1 LWDEQVL
8 SFEENFQERLK
19 MELLLVNALMIE
31 SRAYMGVKYSLAS
44 PKENWYEREERLSK
58 LPNWRKQPWFCGPG
72 SKFIKLLVQAYCCDH
87 PSLSASSLTLLSEK
101 VLRDPFSLTAL
112 PAGYNDNL
120 NKGTI
125 YVINDESKFCPIK
138 LHNSIAEEPMTEWK
152 NDIVTFFSYPKGI
165 GLFNNSDGHTE
176 YEVMEESEKVSL
188 EREIVFL
195 KMKVESSLIISCDK
209 SSKDY
214 NYFKKDLIRYFRELE
229 SNLLPIIKQHY
240 EKSFEDVLEILTVE
254 HYLEKE
260 VAKKDL
266 PLEKFYNYQ
275 KIKIN
280 SLKNK

>member
-1 LWDEQVL
+1 
-8 SFEENFQERLK
+8 
-19 MELLLVNALMIE
+19 
-31 SRAYMGVKYSLAS
+31 
-44 PKENWYEREERLSK
+44 
-58 LPNWRKQPWFCGPG
+58 
-72 SKFIKLLVQAYCCDH
+72 
-87 PSLSASSLTLLSEK
+87 
-101 VLRDPFSLTAL
+101 
-112 PAGYNDNL
+112 
-120 NKGTI
+120 
-125 YVINDESKFCPIK
+125 
-138 LHNSIAEEPMTEWK
+138 MTEWK